1 MGCKLSRRLGAGVDG
16 LGADV
21 RSDMAEIWSGV
32 TETPP

>member
-1 MGCKLSRRLGAGVDG
+1 MCCKSWSGLGAGVDG

-21 RSDMAEIWSGV
+21 RDDMAEIWAGV